1 MANSQVK
8 LVIVDNNLLMTELL
22 TDLFSR
28 QPDFALV
35 GTAGDGLTGLQLCL
49 DTRPDLVLTDV
60 AMRLMDG
67 LEMLKRLRSE
77 RPEIRALVFSGRTDP
92 YTIWRVTQCQA
103 DGYLEKTSN
112 LTLLLSVMRRVAKGK
127 FFFSPQFNTIT
138 EEKLTEPDSFA
149 NQLSR
154 RELQVLLH
162 VVDGWSDDRIA
173 AEMGITGGT
182 VDVHCRNMRQK
193 LRVHNVRELNAY
205 AKKWGI
211 ASAILPSGPPPL
223 CISDTLLNPPL
234 AAAEK
239 S

>member
-1 MANSQVK
+1 MATTQVK

-28 QPDFALV
+28 QPDFSLV

-77 RPEIRALVFSGRTDP
+77 RPEIRALVFSGRCDP

-112 LTLLLSVMRRVAKGK
+112 LTLLLSVMRRVAQGK

-138 EEKLTEPDSFA
+138 EEKLAEPDSFV

-162 VVDGWSDDRIA
+162 MVEGWSNQRMA
-173 AEMGITGGT
+173 AEMGISAGT
-182 VDVHCRNMRQK
+182 VDVHYRNIRQK
-193 LRVHNVRELNAY
+193 LRVHNVRELIAY
-205 AKKWGI
+205 ARTWGI
-211 ASAILPSGPPPL
+211 ESTVLPSGPPPL
-223 CISDTLLNPPL
+223 SMADTLNPPP